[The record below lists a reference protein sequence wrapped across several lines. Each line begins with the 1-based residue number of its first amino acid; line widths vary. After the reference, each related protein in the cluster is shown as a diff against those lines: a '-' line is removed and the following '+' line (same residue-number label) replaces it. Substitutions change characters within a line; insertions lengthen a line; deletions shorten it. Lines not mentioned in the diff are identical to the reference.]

1 MSLNTQNTKLDAQN
15 FSALHNRYHD
25 RLLNSMTG
33 IVRDRVAAEDITAT
47 AFASAFKNL
56 ASFRGQSSI
65 YTWLHAIAL
74 NEARNSWRK
83 NRAVSLESIQGPEPK
98 ALINADL
105 PAKTLE
111 HSELCLAM
119 RKALREIPALYRR
132 VLVDH
137 FIQGR
142 SVKQI
147 ARRDRVPVGT
157 VLSRIFTA
165 KRILR
170 QAWQA

>member
-1 MSLNTQNTKLDAQN
+1 MSVNTQNTKLDAQN

-33 IVRDRVAAEDITAT
+33 VVKDREAAADITAT
-47 AFASAFKNL
+47 AFASAFKNR
-56 ASFRGQSSI
+56 ASFRGQSSL
-65 YTWLHAIAL
+65 YTWVHAIAL
-74 NEARNSWRK
+74 NEARNSWRR

-98 ALINADL
+98 ALIDSDRHSN
-105 PAKTLE
+105 TLE
-111 HSELCLAM
+111 RSELCLKM
-119 RKALREIPALYRR
+119 RKTLREIPAVYRR

-137 FIQGR
+137 FMRGH

-157 VLSRIFTA
+157 VLSRIFNG

-170 QAWQA
+170 RAWEA